1 MNRAAKMTFV
11 GSIILNVLLLGFVVG
26 QSPRRFDRSAMR
38 QQRMEQV
45 IKDLPEASQ
54 QRLRERFQQ
63 LRGTA
68 EPLFEQMRKAQDE
81 AVQLLGA
88 ESFDE
93 AALDRQEAKINELR
107 AKMSKQLSQSVKLAI
122 KDLGPEERRR
132 FAQMLRRP
140 PPPTK
145 ASQRDV
151 Q

>member
-11 GSIILNVLLLGFVVG
+11 GSIILNVLLLGFVLG

-45 IKDLPEASQ
+45 IKDLPEVSQ

-68 EPLFEQMRKAQDE
+68 DPLFEQMRKAQDE

-107 AKMSKQLSQSVKLAI
+107 AQMSKKLSQSVKSAL
-122 KDLGPEERRR
+122 KDLSPEERRR

-140 PPPTK
+140 PPP
-145 ASQRDV
+145 SQS
-151 Q
+151 

>member
-1 MNRAAKMTFV
+1 MNRAAKMAFV
-11 GSIILNVLLLGFVVG
+11 ASIILNVLLLGFVLG
-26 QSPRRFDRSAMR
+26 QSPRRFDRSAIR

-68 EPLFEQMRKAQDE
+68 DPLFEQMRKAQDE

-107 AKMSKQLSQSVKLAI
+107 AQMSKKLSQSVKSAL
-122 KDLGPEERRR
+122 KDLTPEERRR

-140 PPPTK
+140 PPPGQ
-145 ASQRDV
+145 S
-151 Q
+151 

>member
-1 MNRAAKMTFV
+1 MNRAAKMAFI
-11 GSIILNVLLLGFVVG
+11 GSIILNVLLLGFVLG
-26 QSPRRFDRSAMR
+26 QSPRRFDRNAMR
-38 QQRMEQV
+38 QQRIEQV

-63 LRGTA
+63 LRSTA
-68 EPLFEQMRKAQDE
+68 DPLFEQMRKAQDE
-81 AVQLLGA
+81 AVQVLGA

-107 AKMSKQLSQSVKLAI
+107 TEMSKQLSQSVKLAI

-140 PPPTK
+140 PPP
-145 ASQRDV
+145 SQG
-151 Q
+151 

>member
-1 MNRAAKMTFV
+1 MNRAVKMTFV
-11 GSIILNVLLLGFVVG
+11 GSIILNVLLLGFVLG
-26 QSPRRFDRSAMR
+26 QSPRRFDRNAMR
-38 QQRMEQV
+38 QQRIEQV

-63 LRGTA
+63 LRATA
-68 EPLFEQMRKAQDE
+68 DPLFEQMRKVQDE

-107 AKMSKQLSQSVKLAI
+107 AQMSKQLSQSVKSAL
-122 KDLGPEERRR
+122 KDLSPEERRR

-140 PPPTK
+140 PPPGQ
-145 ASQRDV
+145 S
-151 Q
+151 

>member
-1 MNRAAKMTFV
+1 MNRLAKMTFV
-11 GSIILNVLLLGFVVG
+11 GSIILNVLLLGFVLG

-68 EPLFEQMRKAQDE
+68 DPLFEQMRKAQDE

-107 AKMSKQLSQSVKLAI
+107 AQMSKKLSQSVKSAL
-122 KDLGPEERRR
+122 KDLSPEERRR

-140 PPPTK
+140 PPPGQ
-145 ASQRDV
+145 S
-151 Q
+151 

>member
-68 EPLFEQMRKAQDE
+68 EPLFEQMRKAQDN
-81 AVQLLGA
+81 ALQLLGA

-93 AALDRQEAKINELR
+93 AALDRQEAKINGLR
-107 AKMSKQLSQSVKLAI
+107 AQMSKQLSQSVKSAI
-122 KDLGPEERRR
+122 KDLSPEERRR

-140 PPPTK
+140 PPPG
-145 ASQRDV
+145 QG
-151 Q
+151 

>member
-81 AVQLLGA
+81 AVQVLGA

-93 AALDRQEAKINELR
+93 AALDRQEVKINELR

-122 KDLGPEERRR
+122 KDLSPEERRR

-140 PPPTK
+140 PPP
-145 ASQRDV
+145 SQG
-151 Q
+151 

>member
-1 MNRAAKMTFV
+1 MNRATKMTFV
-11 GSIILNVLLLGFVVG
+11 GSIILNVLLLGFVLG
-26 QSPRRFDRSAMR
+26 QSPRRFDRNAMR
-38 QQRMEQV
+38 QQRIEQV

-68 EPLFEQMRKAQDE
+68 DPLFEQMRKAQDE

-107 AKMSKQLSQSVKLAI
+107 AQMSKKLSQSVKSAL
-122 KDLGPEERRR
+122 KDLTPEERRR

-140 PPPTK
+140 PPPGQ
-145 ASQRDV
+145 S
-151 Q
+151 

>member
-1 MNRAAKMTFV
+1 MNRATKMTFV
-11 GSIILNVLLLGFVVG
+11 GSIILNVLLLGFVLG
-26 QSPRRFDRSAMR
+26 QSPRRFDRNAMR
-38 QQRMEQV
+38 QQRIEQV

-63 LRGTA
+63 LRATA
-68 EPLFEQMRKAQDE
+68 DPLFEQMRKAQDE
-81 AVQLLGA
+81 AIQVLGA

-122 KDLGPEERRR
+122 KDLSPEERRR

-140 PPPTK
+140 PPP
-145 ASQRDV
+145 SQG
-151 Q
+151 

>member
-68 EPLFEQMRKAQDE
+68 AAFRANAQSSGRGGSS
-81 AVQLLGA
+81 A
-88 ESFDE
+88 
-93 AALDRQEAKINELR
+93 
-107 AKMSKQLSQSVKLAI
+107 
-122 KDLGPEERRR
+122 RRR
-132 FAQMLRRP
+132 ILR
-140 PPPTK
+140 
-145 ASQRDV
+145 
-151 Q
+151 

>member
-93 AALDRQEAKINELR
+93 AALDRQEAKIQELR
-107 AKMSKQLSQSVKLAI
+107 AEMSKKLSQSVKLAI

-140 PPPTK
+140 PP
-145 ASQRDV
+145 SGQR
-151 Q
+151 

>member
-26 QSPRRFDRSAMR
+26 QSPRRFDRSSMR

-93 AALDRQEAKINELR
+93 AALDRQEAKITELR

-122 KDLGPEERRR
+122 KDLSPEERRR

-140 PPPTK
+140 PPP
-145 ASQRDV
+145 SQG
-151 Q
+151 

>member
-26 QSPRRFDRSAMR
+26 QSPRRFDRNALR

-63 LRGTA
+63 LRGIA
-68 EPLFEQMRKAQDE
+68 DPLFEQMRKAQDD
-81 AVQLLGA
+81 AIQLLGA

-93 AALDRQEAKINELR
+93 AALDRQEAKINDLR
-107 AKMSKQLSQSVKLAI
+107 AQMSKQLSQSVKSAI
-122 KDLGPEERRR
+122 KDLSPEERRR

-140 PPPTK
+140 PPPG
-145 ASQRDV
+145 QG
-151 Q
+151 

>member
-1 MNRAAKMTFV
+1 MNRATKMTFV
-11 GSIILNVLLLGFVVG
+11 SSIILNVLLLGFVLG
-26 QSPRRFDRSAMR
+26 QSPRRFDRNAMR

-63 LRGTA
+63 LRSTA
-68 EPLFEQMRKAQDE
+68 DPLFEQMRKAQDE
-81 AVQLLGA
+81 AIQVLGA

-93 AALDRQEAKINELR
+93 AALDRQEVKINELR

-122 KDLGPEERRR
+122 KDLSPEERRR

-140 PPPTK
+140 PPP
-145 ASQRDV
+145 SQG
-151 Q
+151 

>member
-11 GSIILNVLLLGFVVG
+11 GSIILNVLLLGFLVG

-45 IKDLPEASQ
+45 IKDLPEASK

-68 EPLFEQMRKAQDE
+68 EPLFEQMRKAQDDALE
-81 AVQLLGA
+81 LLGA

-93 AALDRQEAKINELR
+93 AALDRQEAKIQELR
-107 AKMSKQLSQSVKLAI
+107 AKMGKKLSQSVKLAI

-140 PPPTK
+140 LPP
-145 ASQRDV
+145 SQG
-151 Q
+151 

>member
-1 MNRAAKMTFV
+1 MSRAAKMAFV
-11 GSIILNVLLLGFVVG
+11 GSIILNVLLLGFVLG
-26 QSPRRFDRSAMR
+26 QSPRRFDRNAMR

-45 IKDLPEASQ
+45 IKDLPETSQ

-81 AVQLLGA
+81 AIQVLGT

-107 AKMSKQLSQSVKLAI
+107 AQMSKQLSQSVKLAI
-122 KDLGPEERRR
+122 KDLSPEERRR
-132 FAQMLRRP
+132 FAQMLRRSP
-140 PPPTK
+140 PP
-145 ASQRDV
+145 SQG
-151 Q
+151 

>member
-11 GSIILNVLLLGFVVG
+11 GSIILNVLLLGFVLG
-26 QSPRRFDRSAMR
+26 QSPRRFDRNALR

-63 LRGTA
+63 LRATA
-68 EPLFEQMRKAQDE
+68 DPLFEQMRKVQDE
-81 AVQLLGA
+81 AVQLLGS

-107 AKMSKQLSQSVKLAI
+107 AQMSKQLSQSVKSAL
-122 KDLGPEERRR
+122 KDLSPEERRR

-140 PPPTK
+140 PPPGQ
-145 ASQRDV
+145 S
-151 Q
+151 

>member
-1 MNRAAKMTFV
+1 MNRAAKMTLV
-11 GSIILNVLLLGFVVG
+11 GSIILNVLLLGFVLG
-26 QSPRRFDRSAMR
+26 QSPRRFDRNAMR

-63 LRGTA
+63 LRATA
-68 EPLFEQMRKAQDE
+68 DPLFEQMRKAQDE
-81 AVQLLGA
+81 AIQVLGG

-122 KDLGPEERRR
+122 KDLSPEERRR

-140 PPPTK
+140 PPP
-145 ASQRDV
+145 SQG
-151 Q
+151 

>member
-68 EPLFEQMRKAQDE
+68 EPLFEQMRKAQDD
-81 AVQLLGA
+81 ALQLLGA

-93 AALDRQEAKINELR
+93 AALDRQEATINELR

-122 KDLGPEERRR
+122 KDLSPEERRR

-140 PPPTK
+140 PPP
-145 ASQRDV
+145 SQG
-151 Q
+151 

>member
-26 QSPRRFDRSAMR
+26 QSPRRFDRNALR

-63 LRGTA
+63 LRATA
-68 EPLFEQMRKAQDE
+68 DPLFEQMRKVQDE
-81 AVQLLGA
+81 AVQLLGS

-107 AKMSKQLSQSVKLAI
+107 AQMSKQLSQSVKSAL
-122 KDLGPEERRR
+122 KDLSPEERRR

-140 PPPTK
+140 PPPG
-145 ASQRDV
+145 QG
-151 Q
+151 

>member
-11 GSIILNVLLLGFVVG
+11 GSIILNVLLLGFVLG
-26 QSPRRFDRSAMR
+26 QSPRRFDRNALR

-68 EPLFEQMRKAQDE
+68 DPLFEQMRKVQDE

-107 AKMSKQLSQSVKLAI
+107 AQMSKQLSQSVKSAL
-122 KDLGPEERRR
+122 KDLSPEERRR

-140 PPPTK
+140 PPPG
-145 ASQRDV
+145 QG
-151 Q
+151 